1 MSARFVNIIVGAW
14 LFISA
19 FVWMHRGAEFSNTW
33 ITGVL
38 AVIFAVLALTWSAA
52 RWLNTLLAVWLVIG
66 TLAFHPASSV
76 TVWNNIICAAIL
88 FVASLAPEPEAGT
101 LAPPGQRRAI
111 I

>member
-19 FVWMHRGAEFSNTW
+19 FVWVHRGAEFSNTW

-52 RWLNTLLAVWLVIG
+52 RWLNTLLAIWLVIG
-66 TLAFHPASSV
+66 TLAFHAASPV
-76 TVWNNIICAAIL
+76 TLWNNLICAAVL
-88 FVASLAPEPEAGT
+88 FVASLSPEPEEGT
-101 LAPPGQRRAI
+101 LAPPTRRRATL
-111 I
+111 